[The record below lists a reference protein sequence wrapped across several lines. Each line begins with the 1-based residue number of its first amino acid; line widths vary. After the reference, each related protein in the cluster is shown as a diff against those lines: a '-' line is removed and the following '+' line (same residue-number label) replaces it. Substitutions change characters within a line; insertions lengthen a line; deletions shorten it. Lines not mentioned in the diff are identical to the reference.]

1 VIEDLTSAKQSIL
14 MGFKDPSMIELEP
27 VWLGVCGSVFIE
39 TVAIYCLVTKRAATF
54 MYGSHL

>member
-1 VIEDLTSAKQSIL
+1 V
-14 MGFKDPSMIELEP
+14 KDENIINIAITRQPSFAVLEP